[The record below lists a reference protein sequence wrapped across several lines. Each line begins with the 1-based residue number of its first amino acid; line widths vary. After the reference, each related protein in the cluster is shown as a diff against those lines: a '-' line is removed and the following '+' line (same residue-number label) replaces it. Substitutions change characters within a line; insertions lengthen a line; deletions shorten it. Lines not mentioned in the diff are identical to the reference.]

1 MMIVGGISC
10 FYNTQPT
17 TNSATIF
24 VRIIAVWH
32 MQLNNAIIIVKLI
45 TSRGEQLQQQQQQ
58 AASRS
63 TGNNS
68 NCWINDIII
77 TKHTHTHTYTTTI
90 FILYIK

>member
-1 MMIVGGISC
+1 
-10 FYNTQPT
+10 
-17 TNSATIF
+17 
-24 VRIIAVWH
+24 

-45 TSRGEQLQQQQQQ
+45 TSRGEQLQLQQQQQQ

-77 TKHTHTHTYTTTI
+77 TKHTHTLTQQQH
-90 FILYIK
+90 LYYI